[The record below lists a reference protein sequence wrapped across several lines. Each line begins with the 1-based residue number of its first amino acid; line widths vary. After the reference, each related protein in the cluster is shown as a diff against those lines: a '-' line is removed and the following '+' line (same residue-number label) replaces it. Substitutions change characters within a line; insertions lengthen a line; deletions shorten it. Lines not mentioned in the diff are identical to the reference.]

1 MAGFGRNCGRLR
13 YHRKRQTCL
22 ATGRVDVFKKSESK
36 NGCFYKEGVTTG
48 VLCCKRK
55 SVKSSRFIFW
65 PFSVSSRK
73 KYLCIKEN
81 TFPIFI

>member
-36 NGCFYKEGVTTG
+36 KGCFYKEGVTTG

-55 SVKSSRFIFW
+55 SVKSSMF
-65 PFSVSSRK
+65 RK
-73 KYLCIKEN
+73 NKFMYQQEKYI
-81 TFPIFI
+81 TV